1 MKQKLLI
8 LLIMS
13 NIFLILTSCGSN
25 KTIVDSDIVQS
36 KNTILNEENRYTVES
51 ATLLV
56 NSILPKNL
64 VEENFKAV
72 FENEV
77 NFKDYTTFYTG
88 TYYKFILKNEKTT
101 LEPFLL
107 GNKSSGVVTVCYS
120 DDVVQVRE
128 DILLNPNK
136 ELIWQGNYWKE
147 LDEETPDNSY
157 SILTVAKES
166 ENSLFITLDAYFGH
180 GGLKFQINSVLENN
194 ISRYSDENM
203 ELEFILNEDN
213 SITCNV
219 LKGSDDI
226 IEALQGK
233 FK

>member
-1 MKQKLLI
+1 M
-8 LLIMS
+8 
-13 NIFLILTSCGSN
+13 
-25 KTIVDSDIVQS
+25 
-36 KNTILNEENRYTVES
+36 
-51 ATLLV
+51 V

-88 TYYKFILKNEKTT
+88 TYYKFILKNENTT

-107 GNKSSGVVTVCYS
+107 VNKSSGVVTVCYS
-120 DDVVQVRE
+120 DNVVQVRK

-166 ENSLFITLDAYFGH
+166 ENTLFITLDAYFGH